1 LRATV
6 FSNAIIIL
14 LLGATV
20 LSCVCIII
28 IVAELFVWVVVFLI
42 AELLPPLVE
51 FVGILVLIVLVLF
64 TIYDWIVDVIFF
76 NEVPP
81 EEN

>member
-1 LRATV
+1 MFV
-6 FSNAIIIL
+6 L
-14 LLGATV
+14 LL
-20 LSCVCIII
+20 

>member
-1 LRATV
+1 V
-6 FSNAIIIL
+6 FVL
-14 LLGATV
+14 LL
-20 LSCVCIII
+20 